1 MDAAEVQNVLERV
14 LRDASESE
22 NFDPERIEVV
32 SYLIEMI
39 VSGAM
44 ESVLDYDGYYD
55 YDYD

>member
-1 MDAAEVQNVLERV
+1 MDAADVQNVLEGV

-44 ESVLDYDGYYD
+44 EPVLDYDGYYD
-55 YDYD
+55 YD

>member
-1 MDAAEVQNVLERV
+1 MMDAAEVQNALEGV

-22 NFDPERIEVV
+22 NFNPERIEVLN
-32 SYLIEMI
+32 YLIEMI

-55 YDYD
+55 YD

>member
-1 MDAAEVQNVLERV
+1 MDAADVQNVLEGV

-22 NFDPERIEVV
+22 KFAPERIEVV

-44 ESVLDYDGYYD
+44 EPILDYDGYYD
-55 YDYD
+55 

>member
-1 MDAAEVQNVLERV
+1 MDAADVQNVLESV

-22 NFDPERIEVV
+22 KFDPERIEVV

-44 ESVLDYDGYYD
+44 EPILDYDGYYD
-55 YDYD
+55 

>member
-1 MDAAEVQNVLERV
+1 MDAADVQNVLEGF

-22 NFDPERIEVV
+22 KFDPERIEVV

-44 ESVLDYDGYYD
+44 EPILDYDGYYD
-55 YDYD
+55 